1 MKLVLQKKD
10 ILAKTWLYS
19 QFDFQFCKID
29 GVLWW
34 RSFLLLLELAVNIVS
49 NYCFALRLIL
59 NPQSTDWHPL
69 VCNKQV
75 KRNEKLASAMMAK
88 KSLINVKKK
97 QNIFLNS
104 YIFLSFFVCVRCQ
117 NWLKKSLQHLIYGCH
132 LGFQE
137 ELFADA
143 AMLMCKVVRLIPQ
156 HKVYCTC
163 NLVMFSIQILFRLF
177 AFKFIKDE

>member
-1 MKLVLQKKD
+1 MNTVLF
-10 ILAKTWLYS
+10 S
-19 QFDFQFCKID
+19 H
-29 GVLWW
+29 
-34 RSFLLLLELAVNIVS
+34 
-49 NYCFALRLIL
+49 LRLIL
-59 NPQSTDWHPL
+59 NAKSTDWHPL

-75 KRNEKLASAMMAK
+75 KRNVKLASAMMAK
-88 KSLINVKKK
+88 KSSINVKEWEYSLKLLF
-97 QNIFLNS
+97 I
-104 YIFLSFFVCVRCQ
+104 SFFVCVKCQ

-163 NLVMFSIQILFRLF
+163 NLVMFSISILFRLF
-177 AFKFIKDE
+177 AFKSIKDE